1 MNKIAF
7 CPRMSKTVRRSL
19 YETVGIISMQPRTI
33 AWFTQELL
41 ELKMKS
47 TTYDPTSIGCFTE
60 IQTKVT
66 RTQKATKNFT
76 ACTLCDI
83 QRKCF
88 TVNQKKPNCPLL

>member
-19 YETVGIISMQPRTI
+19 YGTVGIISMQPRTI

-47 TTYDPTSIGCFTE
+47 TTYDPTSRLF
-60 IQTKVT
+60 
-66 RTQKATKNFT
+66 
-76 ACTLCDI
+76 
-83 QRKCF
+83 QR
-88 TVNQKKPNCPLL
+88 NPNEGYQNSESHKEFHCMYVM